1 MLKNKLI
8 ILFLFVCTAAFSQ
21 IQKGTG
27 ITYTNGVPTQVPRL
41 SADSEI
47 NIDVST
53 GKIYR
58 WNRTASQWRLIAE
71 GIDVGNFSGAPTY
84 TPGYGQSPFV
94 INLQRQLYYFSGGWT
109 CLTCGFSP
117 ISFKN
122 GLTRT
127 IDTVTLGGNLD
138 RNTAINAKQF
148 NFTIDSALLFRTQ
161 VATTSGS
168 ASQVF
173 SMAPSTSGGI
183 NLTSTSTSNVNVN
196 TNFNL
201 RPGNMSQLISRNDL
215 NNYYLRLNPDSLI
228 VGGGAISSYLNTDK
242 RLVFANDSLF
252 LKNIEYSPTKNIDYL
267 VITPDGVVFKD
278 STALSP
284 TLVAGQGISIS
295 GDTIINTG
303 DLNAANEIQWID
315 SFYISNDTLFLSL
328 SLDTDTTSWVK
339 IPALAGGNGIYGGS
353 GTVPGVTVATIDNS
367 LLFSSQEAQNQFA
380 VSMTNSLSTF
390 GSSMITKADSLALR
404 YFDVASDSRVTVNSN
419 GVLLRTQTPDRV
431 IIQGADARYQAD
443 YRSTYG
449 DRSLIDK
456 KFADDTYARN
466 GMNIGSG
473 SGVFAAKVDSILQ
486 FKSLF
491 GSTGID
497 ISSNST
503 TITFKADTTLLATVY
518 DVSQKQDAITG
529 GASSIVSSNLTV
541 NRALVSDGSGKVAV
555 SNITSTEVG
564 YLSGV
569 TSNIQTQLGGKE
581 PTIAAGT
588 ASQYWAGNK
597 TWQTL
602 NTAAVAESTNL
613 YYTDT
618 RSRNAISETITGID
632 YTSSTGVFSLTS
644 GYVIPTTT
652 QESNW
657 NTAYTN
663 RITSLTT
670 TGNSGTATLVS
681 NVLNIPNYTL
691 TGLGGFANPMTTLG
705 DVIYGAASGTPTRL
719 AGNTTTT
726 KQFLSQTGT
735 GSASAV
741 PSWSTVTKSDVGLS
755 NVENTA
761 LSTWAGST
769 NITTLGTVTTGTWN
783 ASTIAVNRGGTGATT
798 LTGVLVGNGTSAVTG
813 VAGTANQLLRR
824 NSGNTAYEFFTPNY
838 LTSNQTITLTG
849 DVTGSGTTSITT
861 TIGTNVVSNSML
873 ATVAPNTFKGRVSI
887 GTGPVEDL
895 TATQATSLLD
905 VFTSTTKG
913 LVPSPAGAT
922 TTFLRADG
930 TWATPSATGGITSL
944 NSLTTASQTFATGT
958 SGTDFNISSN
968 TSTHTFNLPAASA
981 TNTGKLTSTD
991 WNTFNSKE
999 SALTFNAPL
1008 TRNVNTISADTTVLA
1023 TQYDLSI
1030 SSMDS
1035 IYNGN
1040 RPIKRVPTVGT
1051 NLQATT
1057 FRQWLNWWYVDSYTQ
1072 PSISLNSL
1080 SPTPVEVGSSTNYT
1094 LSGAT
1099 NNPCSFTLSGG
1110 TVNGNSFGA
1119 ATSYSFPYTHLPTT
1133 HGTTTI
1139 TATQSWNQTGTTC
1152 EVGTPTTGTI
1162 SASRSITNVYP
1173 VLWGMSSVSYTG
1185 GAVPYSGWSKR
1196 VTTEGNQT
1204 GLTMTGTNQFIYI
1217 LIPKSWSDFDV
1228 SSIIDHNGF
1237 NVTSSFTAYDVTV
1250 TSTGLTNNWTQ
1261 NYKLYKLNNLTT
1273 ANGFNYIYNR

>member
-228 VGGGAISSYLNTDK
+228 LGGGAISSYLNTDK

-252 LKNIEYSPTKNIDYL
+252 LKNIEYAPNNNTDYL

-295 GDTIINTG
+295 GDTIRNIG
-303 DLNAANEIQWID
+303 DLSAANEIQWID
-315 SFYISNDTLFLSL
+315 TFRISNDTLYLSL
-328 SLDTDTTSWVK
+328 SLDTNPTSWVK

-353 GTVPGVTVATIDNS
+353 GTVPGVTVATIDSS
-367 LLFSSQEAQNQFA
+367 LLFSSQESLNQFS
-380 VSMTNSLSTF
+380 VSMTNPLETF
-390 GSSMITKADSLALR
+390 GSSMISRADSLALR

-431 IIQGADARYQAD
+431 TIQGADARYQAD

-466 GMNIGSG
+466 GMNIGTG

-491 GSTGID
+491 GSTGIN
-497 ISSNST
+497 ISSDAT
-503 TITFKADTTLLATVY
+503 TITFNADTTLLATVY
-518 DVSQKQDAITG
+518 DVSQ
-529 GASSIVSSNLTV
+529 VS
-541 NRALVSDGSGKVAV
+541 
-555 SNITSTEVG
+555 
-564 YLSGV
+564 
-569 TSNIQTQLGGKE
+569 
-581 PTIAAGT
+581 
-588 ASQYWAGNK
+588 
-597 TWQTL
+597 
-602 NTAAVAESTNL
+602 
-613 YYTDT
+613 
-618 RSRNAISETITGID
+618 
-632 YTSSTGVFSLTS
+632 
-644 GYVIPTTT
+644 
-652 QESNW
+652 
-657 NTAYTN
+657 
-663 RITSLTT
+663 
-670 TGNSGTATLVS
+670 
-681 NVLNIPNYTL
+681 
-691 TGLGGFANPMTTLG
+691 GFANPMNTLG

-735 GSASAV
+735 GSASAA

-761 LSTWAGST
+761 LSSWAGST
-769 NITTLGTVTTGTWN
+769 NITTLGTVATGTWN
-783 ASTIAVNRGGTGATT
+783 ASTITVARGGTGANT

-813 VAGTANQLLRR
+813 VTGTANQLLRR
-824 NSGNTAYEFFTPNY
+824 NSVNTAYEFFTPSY

-849 DVTGSGTTSITT
+849 NVTGSGTTSITT
-861 TIGTNVVSNSML
+861 TIGANVVSNSML
-873 ATVAPNTFKGRVSI
+873 ATVAPNTFKGRVSA
-887 GTGPVEDL
+887 GTGSVEDL

-905 VFTSTTKG
+905 VFTSTAKG
-913 LVPSPAGAT
+913 LVPSPGGAT

-944 NSLTTASQTFATGT
+944 NSLTAASQTFAVGT
-958 SGTDFNISSN
+958 SGTDFNINST
-968 TSTHTFNLPAASA
+968 TSTHTFNIPNASA

-991 WNTFNSKE
+991 WSTFNSKE

-1008 TRNVNTISADTTVLA
+1008 TRNVNTISADTSVLA

-1035 IYNGN
+1035 TYNGN
-1040 RPIKRVPTVGT
+1040 RSIKRVPTVGT

-1080 SPTPVEVGSSTNYT
+1080 SPTTVEVGSSTNYT

-1152 EVGTPTTGTI
+1152 EVGTPTTGTL

-1185 GAVPYSGWSKR
+1185 GAVPYSEWNKR

-1217 LIPKSWSDFDV
+1217 LIPKSWSDFNV
-1228 SSIIDHNGF
+1228 LSIIDHNGF